1 MDDFYRRHLNR
12 IANSDEARGLMQ
24 MISVAVDAYS
34 DYFARYG
41 VTAIIELKR
50 PINPS
55 DNPSRIGLF
64 ADWRTARHK
73 LRVAVDEDPEAD

>member
-41 VTAIIELKR
+41 VTAIIE
-50 PINPS
+50 S
-55 DNPSRIGLF
+55 DWSVCGL
-64 ADWRTARHK
+64 AYRQTQVAR
-73 LRVAVDEDPEAD
+73 RGR